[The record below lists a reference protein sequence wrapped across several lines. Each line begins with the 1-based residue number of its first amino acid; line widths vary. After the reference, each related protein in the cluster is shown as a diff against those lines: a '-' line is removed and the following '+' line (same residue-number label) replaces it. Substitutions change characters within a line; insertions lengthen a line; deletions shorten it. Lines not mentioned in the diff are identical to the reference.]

1 MARLPDVA
9 ILTLLVLVRRPPLPG
24 DRGSLAPLLVIG
36 VFDLLANVMFTAAAG
51 LGLLSVVGV
60 LGSLYPAVTVVL
72 ARVLLHERPTAVQD
86 AGVMVVLAGV
96 LAIAAG

>member
-1 MARLPDVA
+1 
-9 ILTLLVLVRRPPLPG
+9 
-24 DRGSLAPLLVIG
+24 
-36 VFDLLANVMFTAAAG
+36 
-51 LGLLSVVGV
+51 VVGV